1 MGSMLRLLL
10 VVTILGVKGI
20 VNVFPDAPVLVGFT
34 SVSAFASVCCA
45 LSRVS
50 FAHDCAHSESCCRG
64 SMLRLLVPRLLVL
77 RLLVL
82 LVPRLL
88 VVVGSCFAG
97 FTLTGFTLT
106 GLALAGLASYEVSI
120 SFAIRRHLPAAFLK

>member
-45 LSRVS
+45 LSRVP
-50 FAHDCAHSESCCRG
+50 FAHDCAHSESCRRG
-64 SMLRLLVPRLLVL
+64 SML

-88 VVVGSCFAG
+88 VVGSCFAG

-106 GLALAGLASYEVSI
+106 GFTLTGLALAGLALTGLASYEVSI

>member
-45 LSRVS
+45 LPRVS
-50 FAHDCAHSESCCRG
+50 FAHDCAHSESCRRG
-64 SMLRLLVPRLLVL
+64 SMPRLLAPRLLVL
-77 RLLVL
+77 RLL
-82 LVPRLL
+82 
-88 VVVGSCFAG
+88 VVGSCFAG

-106 GLALAGLASYEVSI
+106 GLALAGLALTGLASYEVSI